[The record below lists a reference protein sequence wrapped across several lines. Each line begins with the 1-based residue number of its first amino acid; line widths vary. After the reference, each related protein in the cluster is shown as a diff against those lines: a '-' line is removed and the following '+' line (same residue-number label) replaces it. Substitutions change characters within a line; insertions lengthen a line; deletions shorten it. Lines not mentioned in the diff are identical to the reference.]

1 MSGTAPV
8 RERTAMSITPRLI
21 TFPPALDC
29 EVARWILD
37 RLGAPYEESR
47 HSLLVVP
54 LAIPWNGSKNTGLPV
69 LFAGD
74 ETLVNIRAIV
84 DWAAPR
90 FPAGRALVPR
100 SPALAAEVEKAW
112 QDYSDDLGSDARDF
126 GYYHLLRH
134 PWLMVEPFT
143 RGIPL
148 LEKPIGWAT
157 FPLAAVYLWYRLS
170 LSAERAQ
177 R

>member
-54 LAIPWNGSKNTGLPV
+54 LAILWNGSKNTGLPV

-74 ETLVNIRAIV
+74 ETLVNIRA
-84 DWAAPR
+84 
-90 FPAGRALVPR
+90 LV
-100 SPALAAEVEKAW
+100 AEVEKAW